1 MIIGAPYQFWYG
13 TNWRYLMS
21 TRTLTTLIGL
31 AFIMT
36 ACGGGDGSE
45 PKPGPFGND
54 DVDFQLWSCGKRY
67 VWNGL
72 FFTWQCPDGGW
83 RVVSNQ
89 PVFTSADD
97 CHVAVH
103 LIQQRDPDTWDNHD
117 EAKKVILRASGF
129 AYFLACFEV

>member
-1 MIIGAPYQFWYG
+1 
-13 TNWRYLMS
+13 MS
-21 TRTLTTLIGL
+21 RKRRIVILFLVILSGL
-31 AFIMT
+31 S
-36 ACGGGDGSE
+36 ACGGSGGGDR

-54 DVDFQLWSCGKRY
+54 DADYQLWSCFKVY
-67 VWNGL
+67 TWNGL
-72 FFTWQCPDGGW
+72 FNTWKCPEGGW

-117 EAKKVILRASGF
+117 EDKKVILRASGF

>member
-31 AFIMT
+31 AFMMI
-36 ACGGGDGSE
+36 ACGGGDGSK

-54 DVDFQLWSCGKRY
+54 DADYQLSSCFKRY
-67 VWNGL
+67 TWNGL
-72 FFTWQCPDGGW
+72 FNTWKCPEGGW

-89 PVFTSADD
+89 PIFTSADD

-103 LIQQRDPDTWDNHD
+103 LIQQRDPNTWDNHN
-117 EAKKVILRASGF
+117 EAKKVILRASGY